1 MGRLL
6 GIDYGRV
13 RVGVA
18 ISDETRFLARPL
30 CCLENKKDFV
40 EKLKHELKSYKVDAI
55 VVGLPLLMSGKES
68 PMTAEVK
75 QFSEY
80 LGKVIEIPIILWDER
95 LTSAQVDR
103 TLRDSGV
110 NRKKRAEV
118 NDTLAASLIL
128 QSYLDC
134 KKDTH
139 VN

>member
-30 CCLENKKDFV
+30 CCLENKKDFAD
-40 EKLKHELKSYKVDAI
+40 KLKLELKTYKVDAV
-55 VVGLPLLMSGKES
+55 VVGLPLLMSGKNS
-68 PMTAEVK
+68 PMTDEVK

-80 LGKVIEIPIILWDER
+80 LGKVLELPIILWDER
-95 LTSAQVDR
+95 LTSAQVER
-103 TLRDSGV
+103 ELRDAGV
-110 NRKKRAEV
+110 KRKKRAEV

-134 KKDTH
+134 KRT
-139 VN
+139 